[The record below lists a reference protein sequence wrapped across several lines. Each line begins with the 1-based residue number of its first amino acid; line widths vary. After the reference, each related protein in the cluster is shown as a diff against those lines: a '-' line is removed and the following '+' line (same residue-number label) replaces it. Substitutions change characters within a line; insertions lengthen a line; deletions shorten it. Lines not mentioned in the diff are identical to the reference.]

1 MNKYGGKYM
10 KSFIKSLVPLILL
23 CFISTSL
30 VGGAWG
36 EGTIRDEMYL
46 FTYDEYAGPAY
57 ESGISN
63 PEASTTFEL
72 SIRIWYNNEQVE
84 NLEIV
89 QPVDFK
95 LIKSYIDSGLMS
107 PFLRVNYF
115 ILESPSKVGNYTCN
129 IKGTTKEGIEFMR
142 SVKIKVI
149 EKNIWSEK
157 LGTIVGIVLV
167 VGFFLAF
174 AIKGNIYSK

>member
-1 MNKYGGKYM
+1 M
-10 KSFIKSLVPLILL
+10 KSFIKSLAPLVLL

-36 EGTIRDEMYL
+36 EKFIKDEMYL
-46 FTYDEYAGPAY
+46 FYCDEHTYIDTSG
-57 ESGISN
+57 GISS
-63 PEASTTFEL
+63 PEASTTFKV

-89 QPVDFK
+89 HPSDFK
-95 LIKSYIDSGLMS
+95 VIKSYIGSGLMS

-129 IKGTTKEGIEFMR
+129 IKGTTKEGIEFIH

-149 EKNIWSEK
+149 EKDIWSEK
-157 LGTIVGIVLV
+157 LGTIVGIILV

-174 AIKGNIYSK
+174 AIKGNIYSR